1 MSSTAE
7 HTRNNVDHLVQM
19 ANDIGHFFQSE
30 PDHEAAVAGVAAH
43 IRRYWEPRMRKHIYA
58 HLDQGGAGLTDIA
71 RDAIARLAAQ
81 AKAAS

>member
-43 IRRYWEPRMRKHIYA
+43 IRRHWEPRMRKHIYA
-58 HLDQGGAGLTDIA
+58 HLDQGGTGLTDIA

>member
-1 MSSTAE
+1 MSSDTGHSRSNA
-7 HTRNNVDHLVQM
+7 DHLVQM

-58 HLDQGGAGLTDIA
+58 HLDQGGAGLSDIA

-81 AKAAS
+81 ARAAS

>member
-1 MSSTAE
+1 MSSSYE
-7 HTRNNVDHLVQM
+7 HLVQM

-58 HLDQGGAGLTDIA
+58 HLDAGGAGLTDIA
-71 RDAIARLAAQ
+71 RDAITRLAEQ
-81 AKAAS
+81 ARAAAS

>member
-1 MSSTAE
+1 MSSITE
-7 HTRNNVDHLVQM
+7 HARGNADHLVQM

-30 PDHEAAVAGVAAH
+30 PDHEAAVAGVASH

-71 RDAIARLAAQ
+71 RDAITRLAEQ
-81 AKAAS
+81 ARAAS

>member
-58 HLDQGGAGLTDIA
+58 HLDRGGAGLTDIA
-71 RDAIARLAAQ
+71 RDAIARLAEQ

>member
-1 MSSTAE
+1 MSSTVA

-43 IRRYWEPRMRKHIYA
+43 IRRYWEPRMRKHIFA

-71 RDAIARLAAQ
+71 RDAIARLAEQ

>member
-7 HTRNNVDHLVQM
+7 HARNNVDHLIQM

-43 IRRYWEPRMRKHIYA
+43 IRRYWEPRMRKHIFA